1 MNKLSEG
8 QQNESDSAGYYK
20 SEKNNV
26 VSDFYDRYE
35 MVLAG
40 GSSKALSLHRNRG
53 KLTARERIEKL
64 LDPDSPFLE
73 LSPFAAIGQYDD
85 QFPSA
90 GIITGIGKVNGIF
103 VIVVANDA
111 TVKGGTY
118 VRETIRKHIRA
129 QEISIDNHLPAV
141 YLVDSGGIF
150 LPEQARVFPDKD
162 DFGRIFSNQ
171 ARMSSLGIPQIAV
184 VMGSCTAGGAYIPA
198 MCDESII
205 VKNQGTIFIGGPPLV
220 KAATGEE
227 VTDEELGG
235 GDVHAKISGVVD
247 HLAED
252 DAHAL
257 EICRSII
264 KTLPSPEKQQVNRI
278 HPRSPAFPADHI
290 YQYAADAS
298 AVNHSRVIEILVDG
312 SDFHPFKP
320 EYAKTIITGFAHI
333 NGYQVGIIANNGVV
347 FSETARKAA
356 HFLELCNFRKI
367 PVIMLQNIT
376 GFIVGKKYEHEGI
389 ARDGAKWIHAVSNS
403 TVPLITIVTGGSY
416 GAGNYAMVGRA
427 FDPRFLFMWPQS
439 KIGVMGGD
447 QAAMVL
453 TQIKK
458 SKTKKTGDNGNAKD
472 NLSEEQLFQQIKKK
486 YDEQS
491 SAIYSTSRIWDDGII
506 DPAHTRKILSIV
518 LEVVTNRQWP
528 EFKPGIYRM

>member
-1 MNKLSEG
+1 MDTFTDRYQGESNSVAYSET
-8 QQNESDSAGYYK
+8 EKYK
-20 SEKNNV
+20 V
-26 VSDFYDRYE
+26 VGDFYERYE
-35 MVLAG
+35 KILAG
-40 GSSKALSLHRNRG
+40 GSPKAVSLHRNRG

-64 LDPDSPFLE
+64 LDTDSPFIE
-73 LSPFAAIGQYDD
+73 LSPFAAMEQYED

-103 VIVVANDA
+103 VVVVVNDA

-118 VRETIRKHIRA
+118 IRETIRKHIRA
-129 QEISIDNHLPAV
+129 QEISIDNHLPAI

-171 ARMSSLGIPQIAV
+171 ARMSAMGIPQIAV

-257 EICRSII
+257 EICRNIVQ
-264 KTLPSPEKQQVNRI
+264 TLPAPQKQVVNRI
-278 HPRSPAFPADHI
+278 QPQPPVFPSDHI
-290 YQYAADAS
+290 YQYAVDAAAAD
-298 AVNHSRVIEILVDG
+298 HSRIIEILVDG
-312 SDFHPFKP
+312 GDFQPFKP

-333 NGYQVGIIANNGVV
+333 DGYQVGIIANNGVV

-447 QAAMVL
+447 QAAKVL

-458 SKTKKTGDNGNAKD
+458 SKTRNAHNNTNEKD
-472 NLSEEQLFQQIKKK
+472 TLSEDQLFQQIKEK

-518 LEVVTNRQWP
+518 LEVITNRQWP